1 MVVFL
6 VAPTNIALAIALFIS
21 NLLVG
26 VYGQIIGLPNSQVCG
41 MEKLN

>member
-1 MVVFL
+1 MVVLL
-6 VAPTNIALAIALFIS
+6 VAPINIALAIALVLS
-21 NLLVG
+21 NLWVG

>member
-6 VAPTNIALAIALFIS
+6 VAPTNLALAIALVIS

-41 MEKLN
+41 WKN